1 MWNAGSVPNKLSLLS
16 RSRLGLGIAAAILSV
31 WQPTAGAQE
40 PSNASSIKSDEAG
53 ERAKLFIALLK
64 RRAERILEAH
74 REPPPQLISGSAGIS
89 EGFESNV
96 NLDGARKGDAFT
108 EESASLLF
116 RPQMTSWL
124 KGEFSYSLLNTHFM
138 EFRDSNLWS
147 NSLSG
152 VFQVQPHP
160 RVRVDLGYEY
170 GILNF
175 PFDTDS
181 NFFDQR
187 FKAHLLFSQTS
198 WLTHKAGWTY
208 QYREYDTRL
217 ARDSDLNKI
226 AGLNRE
232 DQRQVAL
239 YELQFRFPRTFAR
252 LGTEFYRNFS
262 NDHFEDFYDFE
273 DFRYRGML
281 TRIFSPKW
289 IGTLSATEE
298 RKNYQKRSVPTINVA
313 ERDDLWTLAG
323 SVIYQLNNVFSLTYS
338 LTYRH
343 QDSNDPRLDF
353 TDWVHQ
359 AGISASF

>member
-1 MWNAGSVPNKLSLLS
+1 MTAMILLN
-16 RSRLGLGIAAAILSV
+16 G
-31 WQPTAGAQE
+31 QPLAWAQE
-40 PSNASSIKSDEAG
+40 PSTSLSIKSDEAG

-64 RRAERILEAH
+64 RRADRILEAH
-74 REPPPQLISGSAGIS
+74 REPPPPLVSGSAGIS

-96 NLDGARKGDAFT
+96 NLDGARKGDIFT
-108 EESASLLF
+108 EESASLIF
-116 RPQMTSWL
+116 RPQLASWL
-124 KGEFSYSLLNTHFM
+124 KGEFSYGLLNTHFM

-160 RVRVDLGYEY
+160 RVRMDLGYEY

-175 PFDTDS
+175 PYDTNS
-181 NFFDQR
+181 SFFDQR
-187 FKAHLLFSQTS
+187 FKAHLLLSQTS
-198 WLTHKAGWTY
+198 WLTHKVGWTY

-232 DQRQVAL
+232 DQRHGAL
-239 YELQFRFPRTFAR
+239 YELQLRFPKTFAR
-252 LGTEFYRNFS
+252 LGTEFYLNFS

-281 TRIFSPKW
+281 TRIFNPKW
-289 IGTLSATEE
+289 LGTLSVSEE

-323 SVIYQLNNVFSLTYS
+323 SVIYQLSTAFSMTYS

-359 AGISASF
+359 VGVSTSF